1 MAKFKPKH
9 KELIQFFLQTFL
21 PEATLTGSE
30 YKMISIKMS
39 NVKKVVKSYIVENNI
54 DTEKTVE
61 HIIWECIQYASMK
74 GMKFKSPASLG
85 YSILPE
91 SINYWIKHEQAVAK
105 KKAEEEEAKRLSEEE
120 ERLAK
125 LVAENMEKRKG
136 RKTPKWMIDDD

>member
-1 MAKFKPKH
+1 M
-9 KELIQFFLQTFL
+9 
-21 PEATLTGSE
+21 
-30 YKMISIKMS
+30 
-39 NVKKVVKSYIVENNI
+39 KKVVKSYIVENNI

-105 KKAEEEEAKRLSEEE
+105 KKAEEEEAARLEREANPTTEDLLKRILEEMQKK
-120 ERLAK
+120 A
-125 LVAENMEKRKG
+125 
-136 RKTPKWMIDDD
+136 